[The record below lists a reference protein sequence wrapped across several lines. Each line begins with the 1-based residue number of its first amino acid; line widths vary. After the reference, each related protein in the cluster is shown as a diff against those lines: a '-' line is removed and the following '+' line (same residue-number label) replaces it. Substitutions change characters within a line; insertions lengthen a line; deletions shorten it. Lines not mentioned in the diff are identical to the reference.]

1 MVYYKQEEQGN
12 MYSKQSYN
20 YGRHGSKRKLKPI
33 PVIITLLIVIL
44 ILGGIYFLLFNG
56 KNKYEDYNTYN
67 ETNKQYGTVQHYEKE
82 NDDFYISLY
91 YPKLKEKNLN
101 KIIKESYS
109 TYLKSEKKKKDQK
122 DILYLDYSCK
132 KIYKQYVV
140 VELDYKRIN
149 EASDVIVQIALRGRD
164 VVLHGQHSRD
174 QFLGGG
180 LAVGSGQSYDSQT
193 FAIHK
198 SVLTM
203 VTCESLQGLQRV
215 RHDNQTG
222 ISRSSRCRTFIHH
235 GITCPC
241 LKSFESIFIT
251 IEIFAFQSEEHLAA
265 ADGTAVRRHTPA
277 FQKCRI

>member
-1 MVYYKQEEQGN
+1 
-12 MYSKQSYN
+12 MYSKDSYN
-20 YGRHGSKRKLKPI
+20 YGRHGRKRRLKSI
-33 PVIITLLIVIL
+33 PVIITLLVVIL

-67 ETNKQYGTVQHYEKE
+67 ETNKHYGTVQHYEKE

-149 EASDVIVQIALRGRD
+149 EDETKTKATKSIMTYDCKTNQLLTLKD
-164 VVLHGQHSRD
+164 CLHGKYGDLLNTLGVSEYDKESTSIKVD
-174 QFLGGG
+174 Q
-180 LAVGSGQSYDSQT
+180 DSFTYFTDQ
-193 FAIHK
+193 K
-198 SVLTM
+198 
-203 VTCESLQGLQRV
+203 
-215 RHDNQTG
+215 
-222 ISRSSRCRTFIHH
+222 
-235 GITCPC
+235 
-241 LKSFESIFIT
+241 LKNKIT
-251 IEIFAFQSEEHLAA
+251 INYKENKDYIKLANKNIPSNAPLGVKEIGRAH
-265 ADGTAVRRHTPA
+265 V
-277 FQKCRI
+277 